1 MTYEL
6 ELRSIVKFFGPVLA
20 NDHVSL
26 GVESGEIR
34 ALVGENGAGK
44 STLMSIAYGE
54 QHPDEGEIYVRGE
67 RRQFGSPID
76 AIRAGLGMVHQS
88 FMLFPSLTVVE
99 NIVYGSEPSRS
110 GFINWNTAA
119 ARVRE
124 VAEQHAMQVNP
135 QARVGDLPVGVQ
147 QRVEILK
154 ALYRNATVL
163 ILDEPTGVLT
173 PQEVE
178 GLFVTLRA
186 LRDQGKTIIFITHKL
201 HEVMRLCDRAT
212 ILRDGRIA
220 ASLDVA
226 DTTPEEIARSMTG
239 RDVLLELTKPP
250 ARARDVVLEVRQ
262 LSVKNETGRRVTHDV
277 SLHVRGG
284 EIVGI
289 AGVAGNGQ
297 TELIEA
303 LMGLRPVAGGHVT
316 VCRQDVTQAS
326 VGHHRRAG
334 LAYVPEDR
342 AAVGAAPR
350 ASVAYN
356 LIMGFQNRVPISRH
370 GLLHPRAIQRWVQR
384 LIDHYSIKVARV
396 SDAASSL
403 SGGNLQKVT
412 LARELSH
419 DAPCLIVEQP
429 TRGLDI
435 GAIEFVHEELL
446 RYRSQGHAVLLVSAE
461 LSEIRALS
469 DRILVMF
476 EGRIAGEVLGGVA
489 TEAQLGLMMA
499 GAAPHTGEEI
509 PT

>member
-1 MTYEL
+1 MTHEF
-6 ELRSIVKFFGPVLA
+6 ELRSIVKRFGPVLA

-26 GVESGEIR
+26 TVEAGEIR

-54 QHPDEGEIYVRGE
+54 QYPDEGEIYLRGE
-67 RRQFGSPID
+67 RRQFRSPID

-99 NIVYGSEPSRS
+99 NVVYGSEPSRS
-110 GFINWNTAA
+110 GFINWNAAA

-124 VAEQHAMQVNP
+124 VAEQHGMQINP
-135 QARVGDLPVGVQ
+135 RARIADLPVGVQ

-178 GLFVTLRA
+178 SLFVTLRA

-201 HEVMRLCDRAT
+201 HEVMRLCDRASV
-212 ILRDGRIA
+212 LRDGRVT
-220 ASLDVA
+220 ASLNIA
-226 DTTPEEIARSMTG
+226 DTTPEEIARYMTG

-250 ARARDVVLEVRQ
+250 AEARDVVLDADQ
-262 LSVKNETGRRVTHDV
+262 LSVKNEMDRPVVDDV

-303 LMGLRPVAGGHVT
+303 LMGLRPVASGRVAICG
-316 VCRQDVTQAS
+316 RNVTQAS
-326 VGHHRRAG
+326 VGEHRRAG

-342 AAVGAAPR
+342 SAVGAAPR

-356 LIMGFQNRVPISRH
+356 LIMGYQNRVPISRH
-370 GLLHPRAIQRWVQR
+370 GVLHRDGIKRWVQH
-384 LIDHYSIKVARV
+384 LVEHYSIKVARV
-396 SDAASSL
+396 SDPASSL

-446 RYRSQGHAVLLVSAE
+446 RYRGQGHAILLVSAE

-476 EGRIAGEVLGGVA
+476 EGRIVGEVPGEEV

-499 GAAPHTGEEI
+499 GVAPRRSEEI
-509 PT
+509 LT